1 MAVFN
6 LFKMLALLLISLVAM
21 TSASPIAASTE
32 VSTAGLN
39 CPACVTSIGK
49 VCKDRKLSEY
59 KCDTLWC
66 LSLMCR
72 QCNPHCPPIGDAVA
86 GPVDVPTDV
95 SDTVSTNALISAI
108 DAAVADISST
118 SVAPAA
124 KRDNSLAI
132 PGDDVFAD
140 TNCYRCIY
148 INLFCKQ
155 NNLTEE
161 ECLPIRCNDPDV
173 SLYSGAL
180 SSGWRVNLS

>member
-21 TSASPIAASTE
+21 TFASPIATSDG
-32 VSTAGLN
+32 VS
-39 CPACVTSIGK
+39 I
-49 VCKDRKLSEY
+49 
-59 KCDTLWC
+59 
-66 LSLMCR
+66 
-72 QCNPHCPPIGDAVA
+72 
-86 GPVDVPTDV
+86 
-95 SDTVSTNALISAI
+95 
-108 DAAVADISST
+108 
-118 SVAPAA
+118 SVAPAT
-124 KRDNSLAI
+124 KSDNSLAI

-180 SSGWRVNLS
+180 SSGWRANLS